1 MTEKKERP
9 LSEMTGGVLFFLGCM
24 NVNGVSFHEFV
35 TVATVFYDKRCF
47 SYQMRFAAF
56 EERVW
61 EHTVAIVCD
70 IH

>member
-1 MTEKKERP
+1 MIEKKERP
-9 LSEMTGGVLFFLGCM
+9 LVRNDGGRSFLGRM

-35 TVATVFYDKRCF
+35 TVATVFYAKRCF